1 MMLSS
6 VDPPLELTTDN
17 CYTLPLDRPITL
29 YTPPDAEANVEG
41 MVPFT
46 GTAVQLTVI
55 KEPST
60 MALEGRS
67 LTIATASE
75 DPIPKDCHLILSVS
89 LAQYQQI
96 LDQSLFHLKP
106 EVRGPL
112 QQADFLPD
120 LPILLEL
127 GLQPH
132 LFIPGEDAHAI
143 EDDLPPLASSLENP
157 AENRKYTTSL
167 VTELLTVLEQS
178 PSEQSSSEQSP
189 SEQSPSEQSPPV
201 NTAPDYSASDFLK
214 TLLDDLSDDLA
225 PDTIVPW
232 RKTDGWLCRSV
243 QQRQADQTVGYATL
257 WAYTNPEQAD
267 PVMASG
273 SATLEAIASLLQKT
287 TDAVKTEVEQELPQL
302 QQNLSQ
308 FSDQLMTALEHVD
321 WETVMQSFE
330 TAAEDAEPPPP
341 ISEIVKQFFDEDDW
355 AYVQL
360 SDPSILQ
367 LAFQGSAGRWT
378 CLAQCNN
385 DAAQVVFYS
394 LCPITVPEAN
404 YGAIAEL
411 LMRANDGLI
420 IGNFELDFA
429 QGEIRYKTS
438 LDVEG
443 DRLTPAL
450 MRCLV
455 YANVQTLD
463 TYLPSIM
470 AVLEGQCSP
479 TEAIARVEQSD
490 EGMT

>member
-6 VDPPLELTTDN
+6 VDPPIELTTDN
-17 CYTLPLDRPITL
+17 CCTLPLDRAITL
-29 YTPPDAEANVEG
+29 YTSPNSGPNAGSTAEG
-41 MVPFT
+41 MQPFT

-55 KEPST
+55 KQ
-60 MALEGRS
+60 ADA
-67 LTIATASE
+67 IAPASE
-75 DPIPKDCHLILSVS
+75 LPVPKACHLILSVS
-89 LAQYQQI
+89 LAQYQQV

-127 GLQPH
+127 ALQPQI
-132 LFIPGEDAHAI
+132 LSPEEDGDASDTGLAI
-143 EDDLPPLASSLENP
+143 ASP
-157 AENRKYTTSL
+157 AEKPDPDPDSQVADSQAADPPRNDTAAM
-167 VTELLTVLEQS
+167 VTELLTVLEQPPAKAS
-178 PSEQSSSEQSP
+178 QPASSGVESL
-189 SEQSPSEQSPPV
+189 
-201 NTAPDYSASDFLK
+201 TSDFLK
-214 TLLDDLSDDLA
+214 TLLSGPIDGLT
-225 PDTIVPW
+225 PDTLVPW
-232 RKTDGWLCRSV
+232 QNTESWLCRSV

-273 SATLEAIASLLQKT
+273 SAALTAIASLLQKT

-302 QQNLSQ
+302 QHSLSQ
-308 FSDQLMTALEHVD
+308 FSDHLMTALEQVD
-321 WETVMQSFE
+321 WESVVTSLDTDDDEVTPSLS
-330 TAAEDAEPPPP
+330 D
-341 ISEIVKQFFDEDDW
+341 IVQQFFDEDDW

-378 CLAQCNN
+378 CLAQCN
-385 DAAQVVFYS
+385 DADAQVVFYS
-394 LCPITVPEAN
+394 LCPIIVPEAN
-404 YGAIAEL
+404 FGVIAEL

-420 IGNFELDFA
+420 IGNFELDFTR
-429 QGEIRYKTS
+429 GEIRYKTS

-450 MRCLV
+450 MRRLV

-479 TEAIARVEQSD
+479 TEAIAQVEQSD
-490 EGMT
+490 GELRDRG